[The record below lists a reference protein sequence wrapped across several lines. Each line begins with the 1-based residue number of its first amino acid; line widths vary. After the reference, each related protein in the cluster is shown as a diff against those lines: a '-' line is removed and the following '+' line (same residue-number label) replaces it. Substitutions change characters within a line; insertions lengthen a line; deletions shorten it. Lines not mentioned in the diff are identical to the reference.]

1 MMPSDVR
8 AFVNERGVSVPAGS
22 TALDAV
28 RALLPA
34 AAAQIDAGTS
44 RLTDSR
50 GLPVDAHEALVNG
63 AIYRVVPV
71 RDRLADGTAES
82 AESAESVE

>member
-1 MMPSDVR
+1 MEAIEVR

-34 AAAQIDAGTS
+34 SADEITAGTA

-50 GLPVDAHEALVNG
+50 GLPVDAHQALVNG

-71 RDRLADGTAES
+71 RERLADTDGA
-82 AESAESVE
+82 A